1 MKSYPTAIIVW
12 DRVNGGYKMARLDGW
27 FNNEPSYSIDG
38 WQYTL
43 ADSIF

>member
-12 DRVNGGYKMARLDGW
+12 DRVNGEYQMARLDGW
-27 FNNEPSYSIDG
+27 FNNEPSYSING